1 MPPKPK
7 PVKEGSFPEEPLL
20 PPRASSDGVSPWR
33 AGAGMDP
40 DDLRFDR
47 NAAAFETPPT
57 TQHRNSARFAET
69 LVAMANILV
78 PFIAIVAVI
87 VGGVYGIRAVLR
99 LFLGTQ
105 G

>member
-20 PPRASSDGVSPWR
+20 PPRAWSDSVSPWR

-40 DDLRFDR
+40 DDPRYDR

-69 LVAMANILV
+69 LVAIANILI

-99 LFLGTQ
+99 LFLGAQ

>member
-7 PVKEGSFPEEPLL
+7 PVQEGSFPEEPLL
-20 PPRASSDGVSPWR
+20 PPRAWSDGVSPWR

-40 DDLRFDR
+40 DDPRYDR
-47 NAAAFETPPT
+47 NATAFETPP
-57 TQHRNSARFAET
+57 NSKQANSRRFAEA

-87 VGGVYGIRAVLR
+87 VGGVYAIRAVLR
-99 LFLGTQ
+99 LFLGAQ